1 MKKIMVCMS
10 VLLCTVIVWATA
22 VHAQGGGAF
31 STYLVGTYDLRD
43 THTVFQIVNPTA
55 GKLEV
60 YIVFFDDAE
69 RPLKCV
75 KEKLTRNDLLEVD
88 VRKVEP
94 GAKFG
99 VAKIVSLRDKKPYFG
114 IVGFQR
120 NYFETKAFSET
131 NLASVPGK
139 ILDEEMRILMEI
151 CK

>member
-1 MKKIMVCMS
+1 MRKIAICAGI
-10 VLLCTVIVWATA
+10 LLCSMMFCTA
-22 VHAQGGGAF
+22 SVYAQGGGSF
-31 STYLVGTYDLRD
+31 SSYLVGTYDLRD

-55 GKLEV
+55 GRLDV

-69 RPLKCV
+69 KPLKCI
-75 KEKLTRNDLLEVD
+75 KEKLTRNDFLEVD
-88 VRKVEP
+88 VKKVEP

-120 NYFETKAFSET
+120 NYFEKTFSET
-131 NLASVPGK
+131 NLASVPGR
-139 ILDEEMRILMEI
+139 ILDEELKILMEV